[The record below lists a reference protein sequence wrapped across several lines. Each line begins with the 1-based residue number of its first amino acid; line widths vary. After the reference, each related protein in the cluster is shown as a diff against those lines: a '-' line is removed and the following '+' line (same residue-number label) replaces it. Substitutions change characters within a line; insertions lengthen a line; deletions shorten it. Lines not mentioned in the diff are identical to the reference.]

1 MGVGNNM
8 NQRIREQFCQ
18 ESKNLLDNRMK
29 QNAKK
34 NKCGF
39 PGRLKHAV
47 KIFEICYWLNAH
59 GKTFYTEA
67 VFKNGSRADIFVLDE
82 RVAIEV
88 MASENEK
95 SIESKRKRYPC
106 RIVGIRIDEE
116 WKEELIL

>member
-1 MGVGNNM
+1 M
-8 NQRIREQFCQ
+8 NKKILIQFCQ

-39 PGRLKHAV
+39 PGRLKHAA

-67 VFKNGSRADIFVLDE
+67 VFKNGSRADIFVLDDC
-82 RVAIEV
+82 VAIEV
-88 MASENEK
+88 MDSEKEK
-95 SIESKRKRYPC
+95 SIDSKKEKYPC
-106 RIVGIRIDEE
+106 RIVGIRVEE
-116 WKEELIL
+116 KWREELIY

>member
-1 MGVGNNM
+1 M
-8 NQRIREQFCQ
+8 NQRMLEQYCQ
-18 ESKNLLDNRMK
+18 ESKHLLDNRMK

-39 PGRLKHAV
+39 PGRFKHAA
-47 KIFEICYWLNAH
+47 KIFEICYWLNQL

-67 VFKNGSRADIFVLDE
+67 VFRNGSRADIFVLDD

-88 MASENEK
+88 MDSEQEK
-95 SIESKRKRYPC
+95 SIESKREKYPC